1 MAFYNNGTEEKYLE
15 RYPGNDFV
23 DLVGGDNYGDFG
35 RGGHCDLDAGDK
47 NLKIVSDFVSQK
59 GKLAAFT
66 ETGLES
72 ILDST
77 WWASTLL
84 KTLLR
89 SDLKLWYVLF
99 WRNDSI

>member
-1 MAFYNNGTEEKYLE
+1 
-15 RYPGNDFV
+15 
-23 DLVGGDNYGDFG
+23 VGGDNYGDFG

-77 WWASTLL
+77 C
-84 KTLLR
+84 
-89 SDLKLWYVLF
+89 
-99 WRNDSI
+99 